1 MRKAPDTIAARR
13 LFVNSSGASGTMDIV
28 AGLRAQQ
35 IPGVSDVDLD
45 LDLDLGWD
53 YVQSL
58 VHEIVG

>member
-1 MRKAPDTIAARR
+1 VRKAPDTIAARR
-13 LFVNSSGASGTMDIV
+13 LLVNSSGASGAMDSV

-45 LDLDLGWD
+45 LDLGWD

>member
-1 MRKAPDTIAARR
+1 
-13 LFVNSSGASGTMDIV
+13 MDIV